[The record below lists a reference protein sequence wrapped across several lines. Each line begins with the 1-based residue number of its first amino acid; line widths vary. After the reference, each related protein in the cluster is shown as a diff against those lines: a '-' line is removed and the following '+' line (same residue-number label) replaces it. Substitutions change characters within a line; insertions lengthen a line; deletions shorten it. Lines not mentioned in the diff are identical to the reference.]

1 MNRTMV
7 TAIAAAVAFTASAAQ
22 GAERVTFAV
31 GEENFSIPVPDGY
44 CVPDGRDK
52 QILDV
57 TASGDKQNITPVSLI
72 RCERRNHPEG
82 IGLDYFL
89 VKAPREVLATRIE
102 RPEFLKMMEPEM
114 GKAGWQEQQSG
125 KILDGVSK
133 DVSDA
138 VGSDIAITG
147 SIGPHGVDSD
157 CAYMGGVLDVET
169 AAGKQSILVG
179 ACMTSTGT
187 KIMTVNAYGA
197 ADSPGGVAQQMR
209 RAHDLAMQIRLAR

>member
-1 MNRTMV
+1 MNRTIL
-7 TAIAAAVAFTASAAQ
+7 TAIAAIAFFASPTAH

-31 GEENFSIPVPDGY
+31 GEESFSIPVPDGY

-52 QILDV
+52 QILDL

-72 RCERRNHPEG
+72 RCERKNHPEG
-82 IGLDYFL
+82 IGLDYIL
-89 VKAPREVLATRIE
+89 VKAPQAVLATRIG

-114 GKAGWQEQQSG
+114 GKAEWQEQKNG

-133 DVSDA
+133 DVSEA
-138 VGSDIAITG
+138 VGSDITVTG

-157 CAYMGGVLDVET
+157 CAYLGGVLDVAT

-179 ACMTSTGT
+179 ACLTSTGD
-187 KIMTVNAYGA
+187 KVMTVNAYGA
-197 ADSPGGVAQQMR
+197 PNSPGGLAAQMR
-209 RAHDLAMQIRLAR
+209 RAHDLAMQIRSAR

>member
-1 MNRTMV
+1 M
-7 TAIAAAVAFTASAAQ
+7 TAIAAAAVFAGSAAHA
-22 GAERVTFAV
+22 AERVTFAV
-31 GEENFSIPVPDGY
+31 GEESFSIPVPDGY

-52 QILDV
+52 QIIDL
-57 TASGDKQNITPVSLI
+57 TASGDKQNITPLSLI

-89 VKAPREVLATRIE
+89 IKAPQAVLSTRIA

-114 GKAGWQEQQSG
+114 GKAEWQEQQSG

-138 VGSDIAITG
+138 VGSEIAITG

-169 AAGKQSILVG
+169 AAGKQSIQVG
-179 ACMTSTGT
+179 ACMTSTGA

-197 ADSPGGVAQQMR
+197 ADSPGGVAGQMR
-209 RAHDLAMQIRLAR
+209 RAHDLAMQIRPAR